1 MQAEHREEPGPD
13 GVPNELL
20 QQLSTRGKSLLLALV
35 MSWTVQSWTAAEV
48 PASWRNAE
56 IIAIPKK
63 GKPPSELSSY
73 RPISL
78 LSTTNKLAERLIQTR
93 LQHWLEA
100 GGKLNPNQAGF
111 RRGRS
116 TVDQLCRLSQR
127 IFDAFEARKPQRAV
141 LVLLDFARANDR
153 AWRAALLCKMARMG
167 IPGCFIKWMRAFLSD
182 RRARVRW
189 GAARSDSRV
198 LQVPGGTP
206 TGKRPGP
213 NALANLCQ

>member
-1 MQAEHREEPGPD
+1 MNADLWSLIRTLDGRKPPAKPAEPLTRKAAPGRPAPTRPAVTDKEKANALCQAYAAVSRIPTNKTTDRPIKLEARAAVATCECQDQRSGPWAPFSAAELDEALCKLNTGKSPGPD

-35 MSWTVQSWTAAEV
+35 NKSWTAAEV

-100 GGKLNPNQAGF
+100 GGKLNPN
-111 RRGRS
+111 S
-116 TVDQLCRLSQR
+116 T
-127 IFDAFEARKPQRAV
+127 
-141 LVLLDFARANDR
+141 
-153 AWRAALLCKMARMG
+153 
-167 IPGCFIKWMRAFLSD
+167 
-182 RRARVRW
+182 
-189 GAARSDSRV
+189 
-198 LQVPGGTP
+198 
-206 TGKRPGP
+206 
-213 NALANLCQ
+213 